1 MSLDTKVKNLIINT
15 NMTKEQYEAVDDKSN
30 QLFFVEDSSVVD
42 VPAPEEN
49 QSGYLHTDGVNLTW
63 KEVESGGSSFQV
75 TELPD
80 PSLSADKV
88 LQYVGGTNTE
98 YTHGFFYEY
107 GDKFIIMPTIR
118 GFDMTVTIPSGIDTS
133 VVVED
138 QEKFLKFITRTVMDN
153 GYPSLVAAPTNVN
166 IMLDSQYMEGDK
178 YPVTIIAGD
187 GEIEMQAF
195 FTLEYLQQNTGISG
209 LNDSNEF
216 MVVDIMVNVA
226 VPGSLTEG
234 WQQVDVQ
241 PSNIIKIA
249 ELVNGLVE
257 LATNTIYNG
266 AELQGLSITFPTVDL
281 KYTSQLN
288 FTSGASATSFTA
300 PDDIKWAGDSIVKGA
315 FVPEINK
322 RYVILFYYDGV
333 NICAIVR
340 GE

>member
-1 MSLDTKVKNLIINT
+1 MATVDTSVNELIINKLT
-15 NMTKEQYEAVDDKSN
+15 QAQYDALTEKSPTE
-30 QLFFVEDSSVVD
+30 LYFVTDAQEDAD
-42 VPAPEEN
+42 
-49 QSGYLHTDGVNLTW
+49 
-63 KEVESGGSSFQV
+63 SFQV

-80 PSLSADKV
+80 PSLNVDKV
-88 LQYVGGTNTE
+88 LQYVGGTNAE

-107 GDKFIIMPTIR
+107 GDKFITPPTIR
-118 GFDMTVTIPSGIDTS
+118 EFNMNALGPNGPESS

-153 GYPSLVAAPTNVN
+153 GYPGLVAAPTTVN
-166 IMLDSQYMEGDK
+166 IMLDPEYKEGDK
-178 YPVTIIAGD
+178 YPVVIVAGE

-195 FTLEYLQQNTGISG
+195 FTLEYLQQHTGISG
-209 LNDSNEF
+209 LDDSNGF
-216 MVVDIMVNVA
+216 MVVDITVNVVA
-226 VPGSLTEG
+226 PGSLTEG

-241 PSNIIKIA
+241 PSNIPKIA
-249 ELVNGLVE
+249 KLVNGPVK

-266 AELQGLSITFPTVDL
+266 AELLGLSITFPTVDL

-300 PDDIKWAGDSIVKGA
+300 PADIKWAGDSIVKGA
-315 FVPEINK
+315 FVPETNK